1 MKFDSGL
8 MLEDAENDDDPPE
21 WNETLWIRDSRSLS
35 LTSGELLVYSL
46 ILLFNFSF
54 LKQNISPPLAVLAD
68 KLSMIWFNKITQY
81 HLI

>member
-8 MLEDAENDDDPPE
+8 MLEEAENDDDPPE

-54 LKQNISPPLAVLAD
+54 LKQNISPLAVLED
-68 KLSMIWFNKITQY
+68 QLSMIIGLIALY
-81 HLI
+81 HFI